1 MRWLLGLFL
10 LMMFSHQTV
19 FAALS
24 SWVQGD
30 VFVQGEAFELIVE
43 AEEDGDLQIPEM
55 DGLKIL
61 SRSTQSQTS
70 IINGSISK
78 AHRWI
83 FTILPNQAGVLR
95 IPPFQ
100 LGNEQTEEIQLEIA
114 DRKSHQMALPI
125 EIAAR
130 VEPRQVYPQ
139 QQLVLEIR
147 LERGIPVEN
156 ESLTPPDLPNV
167 PVKLLDQQNEQQV
180 RNGRRLNVTTLRYA
194 IFPQESGNLEI
205 PALTYQ
211 GDAILAS
218 KGQSLFQGLNRH
230 LGAKTQRVVLQ
241 TPSQQVRVIPVPRDA
256 QGWWLPA
263 QEMVLQEQWDPNP
276 PVFRVGD
283 SVSRQIRL
291 RATGLL
297 GEQLPE
303 WNMSMPESLKIYSDP
318 AEVKTSNDNHWVTG
332 ERFQSFALVPTKPGK
347 IKLPAI
353 EINWWNLQTNQPQV
367 ARLPERTIEI
377 LPAAL
382 APTQLQP
389 LDTTV
394 TTTTAEGL
402 ATQEMNT
409 DSWLWQSI
417 SAALLALWA
426 GTIGLWF
433 WTAKTQ
439 SAKPNNAPKASQEES
454 PKVRQAYKDALDALR
469 SGNALRSRSALMSW
483 LRSWHPSPKPS
494 WTDLCSEFP
503 DAQTILKDLDRYC
516 YGKDSRHWDPS
527 GLLNWLCE
535 LPANPTKKEPLST
548 PESERLWWRK
558 SA

>member
-1 MRWLLGLFL
+1 MRWLTGLFL
-10 LMMFSHQTV
+10 LMMFSYQTS

-24 SWVQGD
+24 SWVQGN
-30 VFVQGEAFELIVE
+30 VFVQGEAFELVVE
-43 AEEDGDLQIPEM
+43 AEEDGDLRIPEM

-78 AHRWI
+78 VHRWI
-83 FTILPNQAGVLR
+83 FTILPNKAGVLR

-125 EIAAR
+125 DIAAR

-147 LERGIPVEN
+147 LERGVLVEN
-156 ESLTPPDLPNV
+156 ESLTPPDLPNI
-167 PVKLLDQQNEQQV
+167 PVKLLNQQNEQQV
-180 RNGRRLNVTTLRYA
+180 RNGRQLNVTTLRYA
-194 IFPQESGNLEI
+194 IFPQESGDLVI

-211 GDAILAS
+211 GEAILAS

-276 PVFRVGD
+276 PVFRVGN
-283 SVSRQIRL
+283 SVSRQVRL

-303 WNMSMPESLKIYSDP
+303 LSMSTSTALKIYSDS
-318 AEVKTSNDNHWVTG
+318 AEVTTSNDNHWVTG
-332 ERFQSFALVPTKPGK
+332 ERSQSFALVPTKPGK
-347 IKLPAI
+347 MKLPAI
-353 EINWWNLQTNQPQV
+353 EINWWNLQTNQPKV

-394 TTTTAEGL
+394 TTSTAEHL
-402 ATQEMNT
+402 TTEEMNS
-409 DSWLWQSI
+409 DSRLWQSI

-426 GTIGLWF
+426 GTTGLWF
-433 WTAKTQ
+433 WTSKTQ
-439 SAKPNNAPKASQEES
+439 FSKPNNVPKVLQEES
-454 PKVRQAYKDALDALR
+454 PKVRQAYRDALDALR
-469 SGNALRSRSALMSW
+469 SGNALRSRSALMIW
-483 LRSWHPSPKPS
+483 LRSWHPSPETS

-503 DAQTILKDLDRYC
+503 DAQAILKDLDRYC
-516 YGKDSRHWDPS
+516 YGKDSRHWDS
-527 GLLNWLCE
+527 LGLLNWLCE
-535 LPANPTKKEPLST
+535 IPANPRMKKRLST
-548 PESERLWWRK
+548 PESESFWWRK

>member
-10 LMMFSHQTV
+10 LMMFSHQTS

-70 IINGSISK
+70 IINGNISK

-83 FTILPNQAGVLR
+83 FTILPNQAGVLK

-100 LGNEQTEEIQLEIA
+100 LGNEQTEEIQLDIA

-156 ESLTPPDLPNV
+156 ESLTPPDLPNI

-194 IFPQESGNLEI
+194 IFPQESGTLEI

-211 GDAILAS
+211 GEAILAS
-218 KGQSLFQGLNRH
+218 RGQSLFQGLNRH

-256 QGWWLPA
+256 KGWWLPA
-263 QEMVLQEQWDPNP
+263 
-276 PVFRVGD
+276 
-283 SVSRQIRL
+283 
-291 RATGLL
+291 
-297 GEQLPE
+297 
-303 WNMSMPESLKIYSDP
+303 
-318 AEVKTSNDNHWVTG
+318 
-332 ERFQSFALVPTKPGK
+332 
-347 IKLPAI
+347 
-353 EINWWNLQTNQPQV
+353 
-367 ARLPERTIEI
+367 
-377 LPAAL
+377 
-382 APTQLQP
+382 
-389 LDTTV
+389 
-394 TTTTAEGL
+394 
-402 ATQEMNT
+402 
-409 DSWLWQSI
+409 
-417 SAALLALWA
+417 
-426 GTIGLWF
+426 
-433 WTAKTQ
+433 
-439 SAKPNNAPKASQEES
+439 
-454 PKVRQAYKDALDALR
+454 
-469 SGNALRSRSALMSW
+469 
-483 LRSWHPSPKPS
+483 
-494 WTDLCSEFP
+494 
-503 DAQTILKDLDRYC
+503 
-516 YGKDSRHWDPS
+516 
-527 GLLNWLCE
+527 
-535 LPANPTKKEPLST
+535 
-548 PESERLWWRK
+548 
-558 SA
+558 

>member
-10 LMMFSHQTV
+10 LMMFSHQTS

-70 IINGSISK
+70 IINGNISK

-100 LGNEQTEEIQLEIA
+100 LGNEQTEEIQLDIA

-156 ESLTPPDLPNV
+156 ESLTPPDLPNI

-194 IFPQESGNLEI
+194 IFPQESGTLEI

-211 GDAILAS
+211 GEAILAS

-241 TPSQQVRVIPVPRDA
+241 TPSQQVRVNPVPRDA

-263 QEMVLQEQWDPNP
+263 QEMVLQEQWAPNP

-283 SVSRQIRL
+283 SVSRQVRL

-303 WNMSMPESLKIYSDP
+303 WNMSTPDELKIYSDP

-394 TTTTAEGL
+394 TMPTVERS
-402 ATQEMNT
+402 ATQEMNS

-433 WTAKTQ
+433 WTSKNQ
-439 SAKPNNAPKASQEES
+439 SAKLNILNEASPEES
-454 PKVRQAYKDALDALR
+454 PTVRQAYRDALNALR
-469 SGNALRSRSALMSW
+469 SGNALQSRNALMIW

-494 WTDLCSEFP
+494 WTDLCGEFP
-503 DAQTILKDLDRYC
+503 DAQALLKDLDRYC

>member
-1 MRWLLGLFL
+1 
-10 LMMFSHQTV
+10 
-19 FAALS
+19 
-24 SWVQGD
+24 
-30 VFVQGEAFELIVE
+30 
-43 AEEDGDLQIPEM
+43 
-55 DGLKIL
+55 
-61 SRSTQSQTS
+61 
-70 IINGSISK
+70 
-78 AHRWI
+78 
-83 FTILPNQAGVLR
+83 
-95 IPPFQ
+95 
-100 LGNEQTEEIQLEIA
+100 
-114 DRKSHQMALPI
+114 
-125 EIAAR
+125 
-130 VEPRQVYPQ
+130 
-139 QQLVLEIR
+139 
-147 LERGIPVEN
+147 
-156 ESLTPPDLPNV
+156 
-167 PVKLLDQQNEQQV
+167 
-180 RNGRRLNVTTLRYA
+180 
-194 IFPQESGNLEI
+194 
-205 PALTYQ
+205 
-211 GDAILAS
+211 
-218 KGQSLFQGLNRH
+218 
-230 LGAKTQRVVLQ
+230 
-241 TPSQQVRVIPVPRDA
+241 
-256 QGWWLPA
+256 
-263 QEMVLQEQWDPNP
+263 MVLQEQWDPNP

-394 TTTTAEGL
+394 TTSTAERL
-402 ATQEMNT
+402 ATQEMNS

>member
-1 MRWLLGLFL
+1 MRWLTGLFL
-10 LMMFSHQTV
+10 LMMFSYQTS

-24 SWVQGD
+24 SWVQGN
-30 VFVQGEAFELIVE
+30 VFVQGEAFELVVE
-43 AEEDGDLQIPEM
+43 AEEDGDLRIPEM

-78 AHRWI
+78 VHRWI

-125 EIAAR
+125 DIAAR

-147 LERGIPVEN
+147 LERGVLVEN
-156 ESLTPPDLPNV
+156 ESLTPPDLPNI
-167 PVKLLDQQNEQQV
+167 PVKLLNQQNEQQV
-180 RNGRRLNVTTLRYA
+180 RNGRQLNVTTLRYA
-194 IFPQESGNLEI
+194 IFPQESGDLVI

-211 GDAILAS
+211 GEAILAS

-276 PVFRVGD
+276 PVFRVGN
-283 SVSRQIRL
+283 SVSRQVRL

-303 WNMSMPESLKIYSDP
+303 LSMSTSTALKIYSDS
-318 AEVKTSNDNHWVTG
+318 AEVTTSNDNHWVTG
-332 ERFQSFALVPTKPGK
+332 ERSQSFALVPTKPGK
-347 IKLPAI
+347 MKLPAI
-353 EINWWNLQTNQPQV
+353 EINWWNLQTNQPKV

-394 TTTTAEGL
+394 KTSTAEHL
-402 ATQEMNT
+402 TTEEMNS
-409 DSWLWQSI
+409 DSRLWQSI

-426 GTIGLWF
+426 GTTGLWF
-433 WTAKTQ
+433 WTSKTQ
-439 SAKPNNAPKASQEES
+439 FSKPNNVPKVLQEES
-454 PKVRQAYKDALDALR
+454 PKVRQAYRDALDALR
-469 SGNALRSRSALMSW
+469 SGNALRSRSALMIW
-483 LRSWHPSPKPS
+483 LRSWHPSPETS

-503 DAQTILKDLDRYC
+503 DAQAILKDLDRYC
-516 YGKDSRHWDPS
+516 YGKDSRHWDS
-527 GLLNWLCE
+527 LGLLNWLCE
-535 LPANPTKKEPLST
+535 IPANPRMKKRLST
-548 PESERLWWRK
+548 PESESFWWRK